1 MIESMA
7 ASLPVVATAVGG
19 NVELVTE
26 AGSRASGHLVPPHRP
41 AILADR
47 LVGLL
52 RDSSRAAAL
61 GSAGRSRVE
70 SDLTLDAMIEKTGA
84 LYEQVLSSG
93 RAARRL
99 RAA

>member
-1 MIESMA
+1 VIEYMA

-41 AILADR
+41 ATLADR
-47 LVGLL
+47 LTGLL
-52 RDSSRAAAL
+52 RDRARCATL
-61 GSAGRSRVE
+61 GAAGRARVE
-70 SDLTLDAMIEKTGA
+70 ADLTLTAMIEKTGA
-84 LYEQVLSSG
+84 LYDQLLSFGGSTH
-93 RAARRL
+93 RL